1 MKQQFLAGVGTGML
15 LAAVLYGALNA
26 GQTQAQP
33 ERNNPLAT
41 SRRPAAAVTAAHLA
55 PATHPAHSAHAE
67 PAAHPASVTHSAL
80 ATHSATAAQQTGKQP
95 AGSAPHGGSP
105 VGVRA
110 ASVRVVIAAGLS
122 VQTIANLLLQAG
134 VIRSSKEFVAMA
146 EREPFLRAGVY
157 EFHRDE
163 PLSELLYA
171 LTVS

>member
-1 MKQQFLAGVGTGML
+1 MKQQFLAGVGAGLL

-33 ERNNPLAT
+33 ERNNPLAIN
-41 SRRPAAAVTAAHLA
+41 RRPAVTVTAAH
-55 PATHPAHSAHAE
+55 PAHAAHSA
-67 PAAHPASVTHSAL
+67 
-80 ATHSATAAQQTGKQP
+80 HSATAAQQTGKQP
-95 AGSAPHGGSP
+95 AGSAPHDGSP

-110 ASVRVVIAAGLS
+110 ASVRVVIAAGQS

-134 VIRSSKEFVAMA
+134 VIRNSKEFVTMA

-157 EFHRDE
+157 EFHRNE
-163 PLSELLYA
+163 PLPELLYA

>member
-1 MKQQFLAGVGTGML
+1 MKQQFLAGVGTGLL

-33 ERNNPLAT
+33 ERNNPLAI
-41 SRRPAAAVTAAHLA
+41 SRRPAAAVTAAH
-55 PATHPAHSAHAE
+55 PAHSAHSAHAE
-67 PAAHPASVTHSAL
+67 LAAHPAP
-80 ATHSATAAQQTGKQP
+80 ATHSATAAQQTGAGAGAGKQP
-95 AGSAPHGGSP
+95 AGSAPHDGSP

-157 EFHRDE
+157 EFHRNE

>member
-1 MKQQFLAGVGTGML
+1 VKQQFLAGVGAGLL

-33 ERNNPLAT
+33 ERNNPLAI
-41 SRRPAAAVTAAHLA
+41 SRRPAVTVTAAH
-55 PATHPAHSAHAE
+55 PAH
-67 PAAHPASVTHSAL
+67 
-80 ATHSATAAQQTGKQP
+80 ATHSAHSAPAAQQTGKQP
-95 AGSAPHGGSP
+95 AGLAPHDGSS

-134 VIRSSKEFVAMA
+134 VIRSSKEFVTMA

-157 EFHRDE
+157 EFHRNE
-163 PLSELLYA
+163 PLPELLYA